1 MVCSAKAQTN
11 NTAVK
16 FAKFFK
22 ANQADSIHN
31 LFTAKMK
38 SAINLEGTSQFL
50 KQLKSQ
56 LGEIVETREMDAKVK
71 GWEDMNHVLK
81 KAPSDR
87 MANLSTYNNESLPLH
102 EEVIPVITS
111 FIKKNTK

>member
-1 MVCSAKAQTN
+1 MKQAFLVFLCISMVCSAKAQTN

-16 FAKFFK
+16 FAKFFE

-56 LGEIVETREMDAKVK
+56 LGEIVETREMDAKVN
-71 GWEDMNHVLK
+71 GWEDM
-81 KAPSDR
+81 
-87 MANLSTYNNESLPLH
+87 
-102 EEVIPVITS
+102 
-111 FIKKNTK
+111 TK